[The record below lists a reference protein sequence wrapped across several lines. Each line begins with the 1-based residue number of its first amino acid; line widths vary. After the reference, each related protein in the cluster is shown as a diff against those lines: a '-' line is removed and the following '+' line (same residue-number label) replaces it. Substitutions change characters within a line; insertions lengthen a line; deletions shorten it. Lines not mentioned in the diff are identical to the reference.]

1 MCGLKT
7 KLAYSHSGCL
17 QPTWYALL
25 QQANNTPTFVNP
37 IVPALTIL
45 QDGA

>member
-1 MCGLKT
+1 MFGLRT
-7 KLAYSHSGCL
+7 KLAYLHSGCL
-17 QPTWYALL
+17 QPAWYALL
-25 QQANNTPTFVNP
+25 QQANNTPIFVNS